1 MGSEWY
7 TLHSKPNKE
16 ALLWEQL
23 ELLNLKCYYPRLKVK
38 PINPRS
44 RKIRPYFP
52 GYLFVN
58 VDLELTGVSTLNWM
72 PFASGLVSFDGSPA
86 VVSEAVISSLRQR
99 IGDILDAQDELFN
112 SIKSGDKVLIQ
123 AGPLQG
129 FEAIFDVRLPGKER
143 VQLLLKLLNGRQVR
157 LQVDA
162 NTIQKLRSK

>member
-1 MGSEWY
+1 
-7 TLHSKPNKE
+7 
-16 ALLWEQL
+16 
-23 ELLNLKCYYPRLKVK
+23 LKVK